1 MKVAYTVSDIR
12 EMVDQAVMSIRSAR
26 KFFRRDEVVVFYT
39 PPRSEKNRERLSAL
53 AEVREVENLTDPF
66 DPWGMGRMSR
76 YGDKVHLCSLDD
88 EEVFF
93 LDA

>member
-1 MKVAYTVSDIR
+1 MKVAYSASDIWG
-12 EMVDQAVMSIRSAR
+12 MVDQTVPSIKSVR
-26 KFFRRDEVVVFYT
+26 KFFQRDEVVVFYT

-66 DPWGMGRMSR
+66 DPWRKGRMSR
-76 YGDKVHLCSLDD
+76 YGEKVHLCSLDD

-93 LDA
+93 L